1 MLSLVLLAAILFLG
15 VMAQG
20 GRASCDMWNRC
31 TWLIFWCGAAVTVG
45 MWAVNPWAALTFGML
60 VLGAL
65 TVAPWEQAFPRALYP
80 AYAAGMAW
88 VVLAPAMTPEMVPPV
103 LLGFVLVGGWVGGWT
118 LYSHWQG
125 LRPYQRVWGRLWG
138 WLPAPLFCWHEDSP
152 THLKAGQGNS
162 NHLQS
167 IAALTVAAGLAL
179 AWLASPWWLLGLPL
193 LVLPLLVRV
202 NKEGV
207 FAQAHVHLGSAC
219 VAFLVVCL
227 SRFHWPPWPILAG
240 YVLAGVLVTRPWSP
254 HRRSWDGRRFQ
265 LWNLVLREVWWPMG
279 WRRRLLGVGTAT
291 WEPLTAP
298 ATMAKIDGVVFTTAH
313 NEYVQF
319 LVEHG
324 LIGPGLL
331 LCYLVRGLGGLGAG
345 GPEGQALFIVAVAL
359 CSIASANFPWTW
371 FHEIPQGPTCRHCG
385 NPALPPGVAAPE
397 THCRCAEPRQLGPS
411 QPLYVGSPGL
421 LAMSLI
427 LAILVE
433 AV

>member
-240 YVLAGVLVTRPWSP
+240 YVR
-254 HRRSWDGRRFQ
+254 
-265 LWNLVLREVWWPMG
+265 
-279 WRRRLLGVGTAT
+279 
-291 WEPLTAP
+291 
-298 ATMAKIDGVVFTTAH
+298 
-313 NEYVQF
+313 
-319 LVEHG
+319 
-324 LIGPGLL
+324 
-331 LCYLVRGLGGLGAG
+331 AG

>member
-80 AYAAGMAW
+80 AY
-88 VVLAPAMTPEMVPPV
+88 
-103 LLGFVLVGGWVGGWT
+103 
-118 LYSHWQG
+118 
-125 LRPYQRVWGRLWG
+125 
-138 WLPAPLFCWHEDSP
+138 
-152 THLKAGQGNS
+152 
-162 NHLQS
+162 
-167 IAALTVAAGLAL
+167 AAGLAL

-324 LIGPGLL
+324 LIGLGLL
-331 LCYLVRGLGGLGAG
+331 LSYLVLALGY
-345 GPEGQALFIVAVAL
+345 
-359 CSIASANFPWTW
+359 
-371 FHEIPQGPTCRHCG
+371 R
-385 NPALPPGVAAPE
+385 
-397 THCRCAEPRQLGPS
+397 
-411 QPLYVGSPGL
+411 
-421 LAMSLI
+421 
-427 LAILVE
+427 
-433 AV
+433 